1 MNKELKRLIKS
12 DFNRISE
19 YKSLVNK
26 WKVYIIH
33 PSLMYL
39 ELLRKANYYSSSN
52 KCLYWYYRWRLMRK
66 SLKLGYQIN
75 VNTSIGEGLYLGH
88 RGTIIVN
95 GNAVLGSYINIANG
109 VTIGQEN
116 RGHRKGAP
124 IIGSKVWIGANATI
138 VGHINIG
145 NNVLIAPNTY
155 VNFDIPDNSIV
166 VGNPGKIII
175 NPNATEGYI

>member
-1 MNKELKRLIKS
+1 MNRELKRLLYS
-12 DFNRISE
+12 DFNRICE
-19 YKSLVNK
+19 VKSLVNK
-26 WKVYIIH
+26 WKVYVTH
-33 PSLMYL
+33 PSLKYL
-39 ELLRKANYYSSSN
+39 ILLRKAHYYASTK
-52 KCLYWYYRWRLMRK
+52 KCIYWYYRWRLMRM

-95 GNAVLGSYINIANG
+95 GNAVLGSHINIANG

-116 RGHRKGAP
+116 RGIRKGAP
-124 IIGSKVWIGANATI
+124 IIGNKVWIGSNVTI

-155 VNFDIPDNSIV
+155 VNFNIPDDSIV
-166 VGNPGKIII
+166 IGNPGKIIHSI
-175 NPNATEGYI
+175 NATEGYI

>member
-1 MNKELKRLIKS
+1 M
-12 DFNRISE
+12 
-19 YKSLVNK
+19 
-26 WKVYIIH
+26 
-33 PSLMYL
+33 
-39 ELLRKANYYSSSN
+39 
-52 KCLYWYYRWRLMRK
+52 

-95 GNAVLGSYINIANG
+95 GNAVLGSHINIANG

-116 RGHRKGAP
+116 RGIRKGAP
-124 IIGSKVWIGANATI
+124 IIGNKVWIGSNVTI

-155 VNFDIPDNSIV
+155 VNFNIPDDSIV
-166 VGNPGKIII
+166 IGNPGKIIHSI
-175 NPNATEGYI
+175 NATEGYI